1 MAKWWILTFFGT
13 DLESGQNI
21 LKPLYHLIKVVSSKK
36 RLWKNIFSKIDTILK
51 SGKND
56 QFAIAISRE
65 PINDGLFGGI
75 DFKQNWTKN
84 DSRTKREFVYTKRG
98 SRNYLGLKKLQYL
111 KMWAAEM
118 VIGKGYS
125 KAKWPIM
132 AHCGAELI
140 ERKTI
145 VILAKYIY
153 IESAII
159 EDFFS
164 AEKGLKKKA

>member
-1 MAKWWILTFFGT
+1 
-13 DLESGQNI
+13 
-21 LKPLYHLIKVVSSKK
+21 
-36 RLWKNIFSKIDTILK
+36 
-51 SGKND
+51 
-56 QFAIAISRE
+56 
-65 PINDGLFGGI
+65 
-75 DFKQNWTKN
+75 
-84 DSRTKREFVYTKRG
+84 
-98 SRNYLGLKKLQYL
+98 
-111 KMWAAEM
+111 M

-145 VILAKYIY
+145 VIMAKYIY

-164 AEKGLKKKA
+164 AEKGFKKKA